1 MSKIEIFE
9 AAGCCATSSVVVSD
23 EAVKW
28 NASAEWAKKHG
39 VNIQRYS
46 LAKNPQQFL
55 NTPVIRAF
63 LNTSGMESAA
73 ALLQHS
79 PYALIPEELNNDDAI
94 FTEYPP
100 VYLLHRQRRRG
111 ENLSGLRDGGMAG

>member
-46 LAKNPQQFL
+46 PGKEP
-55 NTPVIRAF
+55 
-63 LNTSGMESAA
+63 AA
-73 ALLQHS
+73 V
-79 PYALIPEELNNDDAI
+79 PEYARHQGLPEHVRNGVPSR
-94 FTEYPP
+94 YP
-100 VYLLHRQRRRG
+100 
-111 ENLSGLRDGGMAG
+111 A

>member
-46 LAKNPQQFL
+46 GKEP
-55 NTPVIRAF
+55 
-63 LNTSGMESAA
+63 AA
-73 ALLQHS
+73 V
-79 PYALIPEELNNDDAI
+79 PEYARHQGLPEHVRNGVPSR
-94 FTEYPP
+94 YP
-100 VYLLHRQRRRG
+100 
-111 ENLSGLRDGGMAG
+111 A

>member
-39 VNIQRYS
+39 VIFSATALQRTRS
-46 LAKNPQQFL
+46 
-55 NTPVIRAF
+55 
-63 LNTSGMESAA
+63 SS
-73 ALLQHS
+73 
-79 PYALIPEELNNDDAI
+79 
-94 FTEYPP
+94 
-100 VYLLHRQRRRG
+100 
-111 ENLSGLRDGGMAG
+111 

>member
-55 NTPVIRAF
+55 N
-63 LNTSGMESAA
+63 
-73 ALLQHS
+73 
-79 PYALIPEELNNDDAI
+79 YARHQGLPEHVRNGVPSR
-94 FTEYPP
+94 YP
-100 VYLLHRQRRRG
+100 
-111 ENLSGLRDGGMAG
+111 A

>member
-39 VNIQRYS
+39 VKFSFTAWQRTRS
-46 LAKNPQQFL
+46 
-55 NTPVIRAF
+55 
-63 LNTSGMESAA
+63 SS
-73 ALLQHS
+73 
-79 PYALIPEELNNDDAI
+79 
-94 FTEYPP
+94 
-100 VYLLHRQRRRG
+100 
-111 ENLSGLRDGGMAG
+111 

>member
-63 LNTSGMESAA
+63 LTRQEW
-73 ALLQHS
+73 S
-79 PYALIPEELNNDDAI
+79 PFPLPCLTA
-94 FTEYPP
+94 
-100 VYLLHRQRRRG
+100 
-111 ENLSGLRDGGMAG
+111 SW